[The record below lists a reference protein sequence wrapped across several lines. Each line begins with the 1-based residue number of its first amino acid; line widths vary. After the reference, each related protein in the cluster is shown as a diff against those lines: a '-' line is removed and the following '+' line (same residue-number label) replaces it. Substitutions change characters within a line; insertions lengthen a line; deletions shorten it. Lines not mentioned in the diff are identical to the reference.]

1 MTPHIASVTIT
12 FNDGQTITHTSPA
25 VTPRSSSDLASDLRR
40 AVGRADEGA
49 DRQRHRWTS
58 DDELVTLD
66 LYNRLGLA
74 GADHP
79 EVIAA
84 AKLIGTTPASV
95 NMRLG
100 NQQAAATGGASGLT
114 SVAKLTTRTWQEWS
128 HRLDELPAAAAA
140 ARARLGEANSS

>member
-1 MTPHIASVTIT
+1 MTPRVASVTIN
-12 FNDGQTITHTSPA
+12 FDDGQAVTLTSPV
-25 VTPRSSSDLASDLRR
+25 VTTTDPISRLVALADQGTDRS
-40 AVGRADEGA
+40 
-49 DRQRHRWTS
+49 RHRWTA

-66 LYNRLGLA
+66 IYVRLGQV

-84 AKLIGTTPASV
+84 AELIGTTPASV

-100 NQQAAATGGASGLT
+100 NQQAVATGGTHGLT
-114 SVAKLTTRTWQEWS
+114 SVAKLTRATWQEWS

-140 ARARLGEANSS
+140 ARARLAA